1 MKRELRLHIDL
12 QRAMTS
18 KRSKTSCD
26 RAKDRSMT
34 FAIRCILN
42 APLIFVYL
50 LMLAPYVC
58 GRPLDDYTQTV
69 SFLIKLELS
78 KKDNP
83 PVFSFGMEALT

>member
-1 MKRELRLHIDL
+1 
-12 QRAMTS
+12 
-18 KRSKTSCD
+18 
-26 RAKDRSMT
+26 MT

-69 SFLIKLELS
+69 SFLIKMELS
-78 KKDNP
+78 TQMLGLIMLQNVIIKQ
-83 PVFSFGMEALT
+83 